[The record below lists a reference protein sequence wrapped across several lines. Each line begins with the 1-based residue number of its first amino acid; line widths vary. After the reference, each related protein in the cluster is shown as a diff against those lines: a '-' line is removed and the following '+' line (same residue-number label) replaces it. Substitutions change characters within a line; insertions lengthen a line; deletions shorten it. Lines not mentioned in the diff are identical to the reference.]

1 MCSVFIVSALYYGHN
16 KKYKG
21 VTAEEAEARFG
32 GPDQLKRMGDSS
44 PLFKY
49 SL

>member
-1 MCSVFIVSALYYGHN
+1 M
-16 KKYKG
+16 
-21 VTAEEAEARFG
+21 TEEEAEAKFG
-32 GPDQLKRMGDSS
+32 GPDKLKKMGDSS